1 MNKMDFYKF
10 LKQQY
15 KDYKAEYDA
24 LSASC
29 EGCPCK
35 TLREKVF
42 GAYEQT
48 GCTDEMIYL
57 VDKYK
62 INDANIYL
70 CDECMIASLKIAKK
84 ISEKVNKI

>member
-1 MNKMDFYKF
+1 
-10 LKQQY
+10 
-15 KDYKAEYDA
+15 
-24 LSASC
+24 
-29 EGCPCK
+29 
-35 TLREKVF
+35 
-42 GAYEQT
+42 
-48 GCTDEMIYL
+48 MIYL

>member
-1 MNKMDFYKF
+1 MNFYK
-10 LKQQY
+10 LIKQQY
-15 KDYKAEYDA
+15 EYYKIEYDA

-29 EGCPCK
+29 EGCHCK
-35 TLREKVF
+35 TLREKIF
-42 GAYEQT
+42 GTYEQT

>member
-1 MNKMDFYKF
+1 MSKMDFYDF

-35 TLREKVF
+35 ALREKIF
-42 GAYEQT
+42 GIYEQT
-48 GCTDEMIYL
+48 CCTDEMIYL

>member
-1 MNKMDFYKF
+1 MNKMDFYEL

-29 EGCPCK
+29 EGCSCK
-35 TLREKVF
+35 TLREKIF
-42 GAYEQT
+42 GIYEQT
-48 GCTDEMIYL
+48 CCTDEMIYL

-84 ISEKVNKI
+84 NIRKV

>member
-15 KDYKAEYDA
+15 KDYKIEYDA

-29 EGCPCK
+29 EDCPCK

-42 GAYEQT
+42 GAHEQP
-48 GCTDEMIYL
+48 GCTDEMAYL

-70 CDECMIASLKIAKK
+70 CDECMVASLKIAKK
-84 ISEKVNKI
+84 ITERRNRI

>member
-1 MNKMDFYKF
+1 MNKMDFYDF
-10 LKQQY
+10 LKQKY
-15 KDYKAEYDA
+15 KDYKIEYDA

-35 TLREKVF
+35 ILREKIF
-42 GAYEQT
+42 GTYEQT

-84 ISEKVNKI
+84 MSEKFNRI

>member
-1 MNKMDFYKF
+1 MDFYKF

-15 KDYKAEYDA
+15 ENYKIEYDA

-42 GAYEQT
+42 GAHEQPRCTYE
-48 GCTDEMIYL
+48 MAYS

-70 CDECMIASLKIAKK
+70 CDECMVASLKIAKK
-84 ISEKVNKI
+84 MTERSNRI